1 MFIHT
6 WLPFSGSVYAKGFF
20 HKDICRVQGNGIGH
34 TANITIPVSADCGM
48 RRRRNMNPNGLSLEM
63 DVIIMFH
70 KRFLTK
76 NDRASKLSGDF
87 FNFQIL
93 KAFHLE
99 CQYMEQQ
106 EQKLGNRLEISALP
120 STEIG
125 QTLKQS
131 QNLPKCRYQVLGS
144 EKGEQISF
152 AAIGQ
157 PIIHKWIC
165 NYLGNENEG
174 IYCLTVH
181 SCQVDDGQ
189 GNVQKLLD
197 ENGCP
202 IDEALFGLIE
212 YKTDLEAIQRGN
224 AFKFADRNTI
234 YFNCQLRLE
243 LKNGWKECQVCVG
256 VISS

>member
-1 MFIHT
+1 MFFLNLPEQPRVSCEQSHIKMFIHT

-48 RRRRNMNPNGLSLEM
+48 RRRRN
-63 DVIIMFH
+63 
-70 KRFLTK
+70 
-76 NDRASKLSGDF
+76 
-87 FNFQIL
+87 
-93 KAFHLE
+93 AFHLE

-106 EQKLGNRLEISALP
+106 DQKLGNRLEISALP

-197 ENGCP
+197 ENG
-202 IDEALFGLIE
+202 
-212 YKTDLEAIQRGN
+212 
-224 AFKFADRNTI
+224 
-234 YFNCQLRLE
+234 
-243 LKNGWKECQVCVG
+243 
-256 VISS
+256 

>member
-1 MFIHT
+1 
-6 WLPFSGSVYAKGFF
+6 
-20 HKDICRVQGNGIGH
+20 
-34 TANITIPVSADCGM
+34 
-48 RRRRNMNPNGLSLEM
+48 
-63 DVIIMFH
+63 
-70 KRFLTK
+70 
-76 NDRASKLSGDF
+76 
-87 FNFQIL
+87 
-93 KAFHLE
+93 
-99 CQYMEQQ
+99 MEQQ
-106 EQKLGNRLEISALP
+106 EQKLGNRLEIRSAHIFYKYLENNSLLTFSALP

-197 ENGCP
+197 ENG
-202 IDEALFGLIE
+202 
-212 YKTDLEAIQRGN
+212 
-224 AFKFADRNTI
+224 
-234 YFNCQLRLE
+234 
-243 LKNGWKECQVCVG
+243 
-256 VISS
+256 

>member
-1 MFIHT
+1 MSIYGT
-6 WLPFSGSVYAKGFF
+6 TGP
-20 HKDICRVQGNGIGH
+20 
-34 TANITIPVSADCGM
+34 
-48 RRRRNMNPNGLSLEM
+48 
-63 DVIIMFH
+63 
-70 KRFLTK
+70 
-76 NDRASKLSGDF
+76 
-87 FNFQIL
+87 
-93 KAFHLE
+93 
-99 CQYMEQQ
+99 
-106 EQKLGNRLEISALP
+106 KLGNRLEISALP

-197 ENGCP
+197 ENG
-202 IDEALFGLIE
+202 
-212 YKTDLEAIQRGN
+212 
-224 AFKFADRNTI
+224 
-234 YFNCQLRLE
+234 
-243 LKNGWKECQVCVG
+243 
-256 VISS
+256 

>member
-1 MFIHT
+1 
-6 WLPFSGSVYAKGFF
+6 
-20 HKDICRVQGNGIGH
+20 
-34 TANITIPVSADCGM
+34 
-48 RRRRNMNPNGLSLEM
+48 MNPNGLSLEM

-76 NDRASKLSGDF
+76 NDRASF
-87 FNFQIL
+87 
-93 KAFHLE
+93 
-99 CQYMEQQ
+99 
-106 EQKLGNRLEISALP
+106 P
-120 STEIG
+120 SRMSIYGTTGPKTWES
-125 QTLKQS
+125 TRNKS

-234 YFNCQLRLE
+234 YF
-243 LKNGWKECQVCVG
+243 
-256 VISS
+256 